1 MKFQDDITMSIA
13 STVKDVL
20 EGKAPKKEEAK
31 YPHDMFHPKTG
42 EKEVANNEAEHKALS
57 DKGYTHEK
65 NEVAEP
71 EPKGEKEFKAKHV
84 IKKSGEN
91 NDGTVTKESKHDED
105 EKKEGNAFTAALNA
119 ARKNGDDEFVVS
131 GKKYKVEDYAE
142 DEEEVKEA
150 ADLNEDVEQTFGFPS
165 MDKLVKFQSQS
176 KGIKPVG
183 NPTTMKRGGK
193 EFSVR
198 VFSGSV
204 KNIEKAMKIAM
215 SIYDEAVSFKESVSE
230 AVDKR
235 KMAKL
240 EKELN
245 RAIDKVGKLYKQIP
259 DELEDSESHQ
269 EISQGL
275 NGLEYGIRMFSSDVD
290 DLAESKEVTDEES
303 EKQKKYQ
310 AFFNKALKKFGV
322 DSPAELEGDKKKEFF
337 DYVDKNYEADDE
349 VAESV
354 EEATLSVSAY
364 TGNMKPANIRI
375 QKGKSSSFGGH
386 DVTAIGNEKD
396 LIAWA
401 VRSLGVVKPKNFRD
415 AQKQIDDMS

>member
-1 MKFQDDITMSIA
+1 M
-13 STVKDVL
+13 
-20 EGKAPKKEEAK
+20 KEEITISIDEKLKPGKGKETIDVDYIGDKGLTKKLESKFKVKIKQTGSTTA
-31 YPHDMFHPKTG
+31 DITG
-42 EKEVANNEAEHKALS
+42 EK
-57 DKGYTHEK
+57 
-65 NEVAEP
+65 
-71 EPKGEKEFKAKHV
+71 
-84 IKKSGEN
+84 
-91 NDGTVTKESKHDED
+91 
-105 EKKEGNAFTAALNA
+105 
-119 ARKNGDDEFVVS
+119 
-131 GKKYKVEDYAE
+131 
-142 DEEEVKEA
+142 
-150 ADLNEDVEQTFGFPS
+150 
-165 MDKLVKFQSQS
+165 
-176 KGIKPVG
+176 
-183 NPTTMKRGGK
+183 
-193 EFSVR
+193 
-198 VFSGSV
+198 
-204 KNIEKAMKIAM
+204 KNILSFMKSDAYMMDDGDI
-215 SIYDEAVSFKESVSE
+215 EELFPELLESVSE

-259 DELEDSESHQ
+259 DELEDSESHS

-290 DLAESKEVTDEES
+290 DLAESKEMTDEES

-337 DYVDKNYEADDE
+337 DYVDKNYEADGE

-386 DVTAIGNEKD
+386 DIKASGSEKD

-401 VRSLGVVKPKNFRD
+401 VKNLGVIKPKSFKDVSR
-415 AQKQIDDMS
+415 QVHDMHYRS